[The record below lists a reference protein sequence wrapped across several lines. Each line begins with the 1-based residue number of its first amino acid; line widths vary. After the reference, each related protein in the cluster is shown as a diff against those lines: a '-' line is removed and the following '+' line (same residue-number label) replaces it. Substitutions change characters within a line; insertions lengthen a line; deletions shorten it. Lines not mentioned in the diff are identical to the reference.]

1 MRVRKLGFLLALL
14 LLLTA
19 PLSRVQAAKLVAQYG
34 AKGRR
39 VEEVQSMLHE
49 LKLRKLSYH
58 FRKNKAKN

>member
-39 VEEVQSMLHE
+39 VEGSPID
-49 LKLRKLSYH
+49 
-58 FRKNKAKN
+58 AP

>member
-34 AKGRR
+34 AKGVVSKKSNRC
-39 VEEVQSMLHE
+39 SM
-49 LKLRKLSYH
+49 S
-58 FRKNKAKN
+58 